1 MKKIIKRVITLLVVI
16 IITISIAIGFIG
28 YSYYKE
34 ALEEETLSQ
43 KTEQIRND
51 ENFTSIKEMPQIYIN
66 AVIAAEDKRFYNHK
80 GIDLISLGR
89 AIIND
94 IKAMEFVEGGS
105 TITQQFAKNAYFNQ
119 KKEIMR
125 KVSEAFMAIEI
136 EKNYEKDEI
145 LEFYLNTSY
154 FGDGCYTVK
163 EASRH
168 YFNKE
173 PIEMTEYEAT
183 LLAGVPNAPSIYAP
197 TKNLDL
203 AHKRQKQ
210 VLKKMVE
217 CGYLTEEESQ
227 KIEVEAEKIEEKVK
241 NEKNNK

>member
-1 MKKIIKRVITLLVVI
+1 MKKIIKRTILLVVVI
-16 IITISIAIGFIG
+16 ILTVGIVMGVTG
-28 YSYYKE
+28 YSDYKE
-34 ALEEETLSQ
+34 ALEEESLS
-43 KTEQIRND
+43 KKAETIRKD
-51 ENFTSIKEMPQIYIN
+51 ENFTSIEEMPQMYIN
-66 AVIAAEDKRFYNHK
+66 AVIAAEDKRFYKHK
-80 GIDLISLGR
+80 GIDPISLGR

-94 IKAMEFVEGGS
+94 IKAMKFVEGGS

-168 YFNKE
+168 YFDKE
-173 PIEMTEYEAT
+173 PIEMTDYEAT
-183 LLAGVPNAPSIYAP
+183 LLAGIPNAPSIYAP

-217 CGYLTEEESQ
+217 CGYLIEAEAEE
-227 KIEVEAEKIEEKVK
+227 IEKQAEKIEEKG
-241 NEKNNK
+241 EK

>member
-1 MKKIIKRVITLLVVI
+1 MKKIIKRIILFVLVIILTVVI
-16 IITISIAIGFIG
+16 VMGVTG
-28 YSYYKE
+28 YSDYKE
-34 ALEEETLSQ
+34 ALEEESLSQ
-43 KTEQIRND
+43 KTEKIRKD
-51 ENFTSIKEMPQIYIN
+51 ENFTSIEEMPQIYIN

-80 GIDLISLGR
+80 GIDPISLGR

-94 IKAMEFVEGGS
+94 IKAMKFVEGGS

-136 EKNYEKDEI
+136 EKNYEKNEI

-168 YFNKE
+168 YFDKE
-173 PIEMTEYEAT
+173 PIEMTDYEAT
-183 LLAGVPNAPSIYAP
+183 LLAGIPNAPSIYAP

-210 VLKKMVE
+210 VLKKMIE
-217 CGYLTEEESQ
+217 CGYLTE
-227 KIEVEAEKIEEKVK
+227 IEAEEIEKEAQKIEEKV
-241 NEKNNK
+241 EKWKK